1 MSEYL
6 LIGDHWIHSLWTEA
20 ARRCGKMLCSTR
32 HDGDCSWE
40 DGCGI
45 GDENAQCNV
54 IPIASVDGICS
65 EPSDV
70 LLLVSPKKSSAN
82 IEAAIVESSIG
93 RVLRILQERGV
104 VVFVSQGLS
113 HQRRWIGL
121 PWKS

>member
-1 MSEYL
+1 MSEYV
-6 LIGDHWIHSLWTEA
+6 LIGDPGIHSLWTEA
-20 ARRCGKMLCSTR
+20 ARRSGKMLCSKR

-93 RVLRILQERGV
+93 CVLRILQERGV

-113 HQRRWIGL
+113 RQRRWIGL
-121 PWKS
+121 PRKS